1 MATTFTF
8 DCFRSVAEG
17 WVASGTVKGV
27 AGGSFEERP
36 VWFGCQA
43 DTWDELQAGMQQLAG
58 VLRPRVEEGTLA
70 TPIQAFIRDWPGD
83 RPLIVPPAGEPEE
96 LFQNLINVGT
106 RRRGW
111 LENADE
117 VQIISFLKIGA
128 LAILRPKAAWK
139 PELVSSFLGFAIGLV
154 PEKPTPTP
162 DRAGQTPADLVDE
175 ILLGGRSN

>member
-1 MATTFTF
+1 MATPFAF
-8 DCFRSVAEG
+8 DCFRSVMEG
-17 WVASGTVKGV
+17 WVATGTVRGV

-36 VWFGCQA
+36 VWFGCQGE
-43 DTWDELQAGMQQLAG
+43 TWEELQAGMQQLVG
-58 VLRPRVEEGTLA
+58 VLLPRVEEGALA
-70 TPIQAFIRDWPGD
+70 TPIQAYLRTWPVD
-83 RPLIVPPAGEPEE
+83 QAMLVPPAGDPED

-117 VQIISFLKIGA
+117 VQIISFLKLGA
-128 LAILRPKAAWK
+128 LAILRPKGAYK

-162 DRAGQTPADLVDE
+162 DRAGQTTADLVDE
-175 ILLGGRSN
+175 LLLGGRSN